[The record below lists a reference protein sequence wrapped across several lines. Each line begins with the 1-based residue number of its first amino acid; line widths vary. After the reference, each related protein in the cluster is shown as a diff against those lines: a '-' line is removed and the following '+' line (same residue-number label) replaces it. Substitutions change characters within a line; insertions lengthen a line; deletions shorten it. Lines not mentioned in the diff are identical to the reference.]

1 MNDLQ
6 PLGGNDSSIG
16 AFSQAIHGDASYT
29 GLDANGARYFKNQ
42 QRAVFCIPLY
52 SGILGVLM
60 PEKKFIP
67 LSLLPLELELTV
79 NPFAVYAAGLNT
91 DRSFKIAKCEIFCH
105 TLFFEQELHRSLEAV
120 VAETGIFIH
129 YNSFYLAPI
138 NTYGQGLQDIS
149 GYA

>member
-1 MNDLQ
+1 
-6 PLGGNDSSIG
+6 
-16 AFSQAIHGDASYT
+16 
-29 GLDANGARYFKNQ
+29 
-42 QRAVFCIPLY
+42 
-52 SGILGVLM
+52 M

-79 NPFAVYAAGLNT
+79 NPFGVYGVNCP
-91 DRSFKIAKCEIFCH
+91 DRSFKISKCEIFCH

-138 NTYGQGLQDIS
+138 NTYGQALQDIA